1 MTLSV
6 CPAPKCVQKYHE
18 VITFQEL
25 TDCLPTLTEELIMWH
40 NVQAACPVGV
50 SSEVVGS
57 TKVVATQEQTRQSVC
72 ALQTQHNLR

>member
-40 NVQAACPVGV
+40 IVQAACPVGV
-50 SSEVVGS
+50 SSAVVGNM
-57 TKVVATQEQTRQSVC
+57 KVCCNPRTDTSERLCSADT
-72 ALQTQHNLR
+72 A

>member
-40 NVQAACPVGV
+40 IVQAACPVGV
-50 SSEVVGS
+50 SSAVVGNM
-57 TKVVATQEQTRQSVC
+57 KVVATQEQTRQSVC